1 MFDIGFSELMVIGVV
16 SLIVVGPKDLPGMFR
31 TVGRYVGKAK
41 SMAREFQR
49 SMEDAADA
57 SGMSDITA
65 DFKNMA
71 SGLDDVKDIMNPVG
85 AGTKKVKDKFNKILD
100 AKDTG
105 VPLRDEDEDP
115 EAAADKEFATDL
127 VDDDPDTAIVEIVE
141 DAPKPKAKSKGK
153 AAAKPKAKTAAK
165 PKAKATA
172 KPKAA
177 AIPKTAAKPKPKPKA
192 KPKAKSISSESSQ
205 T

>member
-1 MFDIGFSELMVIGVV
+1 MFDIGFAELMVIGVV

-57 SGMSDITA
+57 TGIKDVTSDL
-65 DFKNMA
+65 KNMA
-71 SGLDDVKDIMNPVG
+71 SGLDDIKTVMNPSSY
-85 AGTKKVKDKFNKILD
+85 GTKKAKEEFKKILD

-105 VPLRDEDEDP
+105 IPVEKEDP
-115 EAAADKEFATDL
+115 EAEDDKEFAD
-127 VDDDPDTAIVEIVE
+127 DYIEDDPVSETGADVDKEVAKPNSVKK
-141 DAPKPKAKSKGK
+141 PKPKAKS
-153 AAAKPKAKTAAK
+153 AAK
-165 PKAKATA
+165 PKAKA
-172 KPKAA
+172 KPKA
-177 AIPKTAAKPKPKPKA
+177 AAKPKPKSKVA
-192 KPKAKSISSESSQ
+192 KPKVSESKTAESSQ

>member
-41 SMAREFQR
+41 GMAREFQR

-57 SGMSDITA
+57 SGLSDVTK

-71 SGLDDVKDIMNPVG
+71 SGLDDVKDVMNPVG
-85 AGTKKVKDKFNKILD
+85 AGTKKAKEKFNKILD

-105 VPLRDEDEDP
+105 IPLEDTDP
-115 EAAADKEFATDL
+115 EAEADKEFAADL
-127 VDDDPDTAIVEIVE
+127 VDDDPAPEPIVEIVE
-141 DAPKPKAKSKGK
+141 DTPEPKAAPKPKAK
-153 AAAKPKAKTAAK
+153 A
-165 PKAKATA
+165 
-172 KPKAA
+172 
-177 AIPKTAAKPKPKPKA
+177 KPKPKA
-192 KPKAKSISSESSQ
+192 KPKAEEGSQ